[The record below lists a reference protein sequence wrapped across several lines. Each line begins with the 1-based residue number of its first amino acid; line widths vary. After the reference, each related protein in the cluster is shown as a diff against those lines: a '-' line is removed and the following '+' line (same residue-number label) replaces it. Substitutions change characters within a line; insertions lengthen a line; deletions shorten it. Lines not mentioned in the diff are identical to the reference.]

1 MSANTGMYADFY
13 ANIGLDLSR
22 LETGFADA
30 SMTIEQNIRRLNH
43 ESNLIRL
50 RSEVEIAGLD
60 EVADAERIVQIRTN
74 ALNQQMTIQRDRA
87 RLLEAELQHLTQT
100 LGAES
105 SEAQR
110 TATRLERTR
119 LSLANMER
127 ELRNLNNTQSES
139 NNIFGELRNMLPSMP
154 NKFQAAAAGIGA
166 ITAASGMAAKSVEEL
181 LNNFRELQQQ
191 AYELNMPIGRTRDFL
206 RQLRLGGGDIGDFE
220 GYIRG
225 ITDAFVKGEA
235 DDPEFIALRKYGAV
249 ITDTTGRLKD
259 FKDIADEVYQAFK
272 KADEA
277 GEGIEFLQLTGG
289 ESGIRDAIQFF
300 KRYEEAVADAQKIV
314 QSNIDETQLH
324 ELDRAMKLVEEQATE
339 LKNALGDI
347 FVPAA
352 QSAAE
357 SFFETLREGTKYL
370 TENKDAIQSLGF
382 IAKETFQ
389 TVSSEVQQALATAG
403 KKISEV
409 NETAKGKTGDARVDK
424 VLGDMSWR
432 YVDLTKAYG
441 VDAMISGQ
449 VNETAKS
456 FGIMD
461 SIIERA
467 KQKQAEYNAELKK
480 TAEQIAANDRELD
493 RNPLNQYALQ
503 RVQQFKDE
511 LADLRVDLD
520 FEDEFE
526 KARAR
531 LDIWFEQEFTRKN
544 YLSEAEE
551 KIIRELYDAKLE
563 KINADYQAELE
574 AAEEQVQEHFRNA
587 ADIEYEM
594 THTAY
599 EKQLRDI
606 EQWRDAKIKAGEDAA
621 AIIAESA
628 AKEAEAFEREVDRIK
643 DLTQSFEDE
652 IFEMEHSRY
661 ESDIRRALQ
670 KAQKGYDEGVAPDI
684 ISYWLSKKRAMF
696 DTRAAESRTSGGDYT
711 NTPNGGMQRGG
722 NGIMVIEGDQII
734 DDGLIRG
741 QQQEISL
748 MADENR
754 IRAQVM
760 QSMTAEQRA
769 RIEEIQA
776 RQESANAQRQ
786 LTQAVQQAASGFQ
799 IIEGDTLVTQFGN
812 TIQQTRAELEQSN
825 PFQSLTD
832 TQALLTESTQGLTD
846 AQKSLHTAMN
856 DLPPEYFRNLADSA
870 KSVSEMQFAL
880 TESTMKLID
889 AQDALKN
896 ALSNLP
902 TGQSS
907 DREVAARSDRYL
919 SLATSTME
927 VADAQDLLARTT
939 REANGR
945 LSQISDIPPQRRD
958 TQRDSGWKLGFDYDT
973 AKDIMLTGVG
983 LAAASATTGIGIAVS
998 PEILAGSAAAALG
1011 GGFIKG
1017 SYDATTATP
1026 QENLSG
1032 VNVDLSALQ
1041 TGLENI
1047 DTSVQGIRDDIK
1059 AYSSEKQPELQE
1071 IPMPE
1076 WLSQPLNALDT
1087 PLSNILQ
1094 ELQNAKVEN
1103 AEIEGDETYE
1113 NVNLQELFGT
1123 LPNIEMGVQNILQE
1137 MQTQGTHETTL
1148 SFETIVT
1155 PLEHIAGIGQDI
1167 LSALSTLKDSM
1178 GRQQPPQ
1185 ITVSPNQN
1193 INLGGAYVFDN
1204 EMKKALVDDITN
1216 RIVDAITQAVSQATN
1231 QNFSYGS

>member
-1 MSANTGMYADFY
+1 
-13 ANIGLDLSR
+13 
-22 LETGFADA
+22 
-30 SMTIEQNIRRLNH
+30 
-43 ESNLIRL
+43 
-50 RSEVEIAGLD
+50 
-60 EVADAERIVQIRTN
+60 
-74 ALNQQMTIQRDRA
+74 
-87 RLLEAELQHLTQT
+87 
-100 LGAES
+100 
-105 SEAQR
+105 
-110 TATRLERTR
+110 
-119 LSLANMER
+119 
-127 ELRNLNNTQSES
+127 
-139 NNIFGELRNMLPSMP
+139 
-154 NKFQAAAAGIGA
+154 
-166 ITAASGMAAKSVEEL
+166 
-181 LNNFRELQQQ
+181 
-191 AYELNMPIGRTRDFL
+191 
-206 RQLRLGGGDIGDFE
+206 
-220 GYIRG
+220 
-225 ITDAFVKGEA
+225 
-235 DDPEFIALRKYGAV
+235 
-249 ITDTTGRLKD
+249 
-259 FKDIADEVYQAFK
+259 
-272 KADEA
+272 
-277 GEGIEFLQLTGG
+277 
-289 ESGIRDAIQFF
+289 
-300 KRYEEAVADAQKIV
+300 
-314 QSNIDETQLH
+314 
-324 ELDRAMKLVEEQATE
+324 
-339 LKNALGDI
+339 
-347 FVPAA
+347 
-352 QSAAE
+352 
-357 SFFETLREGTKYL
+357 
-370 TENKDAIQSLGF
+370 
-382 IAKETFQ
+382 
-389 TVSSEVQQALATAG
+389 
-403 KKISEV
+403 
-409 NETAKGKTGDARVDK
+409 
-424 VLGDMSWR
+424 
-432 YVDLTKAYG
+432 
-441 VDAMISGQ
+441 
-449 VNETAKS
+449 
-456 FGIMD
+456 
-461 SIIERA
+461 
-467 KQKQAEYNAELKK
+467 
-480 TAEQIAANDRELD
+480 
-493 RNPLNQYALQ
+493 
-503 RVQQFKDE
+503 
-511 LADLRVDLD
+511 
-520 FEDEFE
+520 
-526 KARAR
+526 
-531 LDIWFEQEFTRKN
+531 
-544 YLSEAEE
+544 
-551 KIIRELYDAKLE
+551 
-563 KINADYQAELE
+563 
-574 AAEEQVQEHFRNA
+574 
-587 ADIEYEM
+587 
-594 THTAY
+594 
-599 EKQLRDI
+599 
-606 EQWRDAKIKAGEDAA
+606 
-621 AIIAESA
+621 
-628 AKEAEAFEREVDRIK
+628 
-643 DLTQSFEDE
+643 
-652 IFEMEHSRY
+652 
-661 ESDIRRALQ
+661 
-670 KAQKGYDEGVAPDI
+670 
-684 ISYWLSKKRAMF
+684 
-696 DTRAAESRTSGGDYT
+696 
-711 NTPNGGMQRGG
+711 
-722 NGIMVIEGDQII
+722 MVIEGDQII

-776 RQESANAQRQ
+776 RQESAIAQRQ

-799 IIEGDTLVTQFGN
+799 IIEGDTLVTPSPQILQQSANDYQIIESDQVIAMPTAELQQFGN

-889 AQDALKN
+889 AQDALTN

-907 DREVAARSDRYL
+907 DREVADRSDRYL

-927 VADAQDLLARTT
+927 VANAQDLLARTT

-945 LSQISDIPPQRRD
+945 LSQISDIPTQRRD
-958 TQRDSGWKLGFDYDT
+958 TQRDSDWKLGFDYDT

-998 PEILAGSAAAALG
+998 PEILAGSVAAALG

-1041 TGLENI
+1041 TGLENIDTSVQGIRDDIKAYSSEKQPELQEIPMPEWLSQPLNALDTPLSNILQELQNAKVENAEVEGDETYENVNLQDVDLSALQTVLENI

-1148 SFETIVT
+1148 NFETIVT

-1185 ITVSPNQN
+1185 ITVSPSNS

-1204 EMKKALVDDITN
+1204 AMKTQLVNDITST
-1216 RIVDAITQAVSQATN
+1216 IVDKITVAVQQATSS
-1231 QNFSYGS
+1231 SYGYGV